1 MASHKKVD
9 SKEVGLDIGLN
20 LFKFFFESEYMHYGY
35 WTSELE
41 VIGPNLKKAQENY
54 TNNLLSHI
62 PLGVKN
68 ILDVGCGSGKVAE
81 DLIEKGYKVAAVS
94 PKSNLT
100 TQAGNRLTGKAT
112 VTECKYEDYKGSSTV
127 DLILFSESFQY
138 IEMAQNF
145 ELSHRLLNNKGYI
158 MLCDFFQTDAEG
170 TSPLGGGHRLKDFY
184 LTIPA
189 EQFSIVLDQ
198 DITQQIAPT
207 MTLINNL
214 TMNVVLP
221 SIQLLGTLLEDR
233 YPWVYRFILWRFK
246 KKIEKNKHKHFE
258 GRRNAENFKKYKS
271 YRLILLQKK

>member
-35 WTSELE
+35 WTPELE
-41 VIGPNLKKAQENY
+41 VVGPNLKKAQENY

-62 PLGVKN
+62 PSSVKS

-81 DLIEKGYKVAAVS
+81 DFIGKGYQVAAVS

-100 TQAGNRLTGKAT
+100 TRAVNRLADKAT
-112 VTECKYEDYKGSSTV
+112 VTECKYEDYTGNKAV
-127 DLILFSESFQY
+127 DMILFSESFQY
-138 IEMAQNF
+138 IDMAKNF
-145 ELSHRLLNNKGYI
+145 ELSHRLLNDKGYM
-158 MLCDFFQTDAEG
+158 MLCDFFQTEAEG
-170 TSPLGGGHRLKDFY
+170 TSPLGGGHRLQDFY
-184 LTIPA
+184 ATVPSERFA
-189 EQFSIVLDQ
+189 IVLDH
-198 DITQQIAPT
+198 DITEQIAPT

-221 SIQLLGTLLEDR
+221 SIKLLGSLLEDR

-246 KKIEKNKHKHFE
+246 KKIEKNQRKHFE